1 MAKID
6 LKTLKA
12 AANNLMFDMEAE
24 QYQILIEEFDTLI
37 KQIYLLDQVPNVN
50 NVDVMDF
57 PFEVERDILRDDIP
71 AKPLPIEEI
80 LDNAGDTYANQIKV
94 PKVVK

>member
-12 AANNLMFDMEAE
+12 AANNLMFDMEEE